1 MKDFQRDVI
10 LAQRQELTISE
21 NYMTELYDWANR
33 PVNLEIGTKQERD
46 EDEKGHYIL
55 HGEMEKA
62 IKEIKDKTA
71 TGDDDVPRYV
81 LKLLEADGLKITTR
95 LITAYIK
102 LENVPSISQ
111 KLQLPERSS
120 LTLRNGMTI
129 APSPSSHNQ
138 QR

>member
-1 MKDFQRDVI
+1 
-10 LAQRQELTISE
+10 
-21 NYMTELYDWANR
+21 
-33 PVNLEIGTKQERD
+33 
-46 EDEKGHYIL
+46 
-55 HGEMEKA
+55 MEKA

-81 LKLLEADGLKITTR
+81 LKLLEADGLKITTQ

-129 APSPSSHNQ
+129 APSPPSHNQ